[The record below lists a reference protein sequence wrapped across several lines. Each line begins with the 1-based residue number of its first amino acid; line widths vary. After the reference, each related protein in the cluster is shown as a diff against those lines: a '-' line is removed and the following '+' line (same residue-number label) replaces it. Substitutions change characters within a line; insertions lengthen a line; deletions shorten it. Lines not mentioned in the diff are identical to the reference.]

1 MTGTD
6 ELPPEPELA
15 LIPGPSRVL
24 SRRSGLSDVLGM
36 VIVLGGLVI
45 LFGLLSK
52 HFWTAQ
58 TLKIIVNQIADLTVV
73 SVGMTF
79 VLVVGGID
87 LSVGSVLALA
97 GTVLGIALVDWHWPF
112 WLAFAGC
119 LAVAGSCGLVN
130 GLVSV
135 VWSIPSFIVTL
146 GMLEIARGAAYLV
159 TDSETKYIGPRIEWI
174 ARPLDGLGVST
185 AFVIALLLV
194 LLGHVLLTRTTLGRY
209 MIAVGTN
216 EEAVRL
222 SGIDPRPV
230 KLITFVLS
238 GLLAGLGAVF
248 QVARVSSADPNGA
261 NGMELGAIAA
271 VVIGGTSLM
280 GGRGSVLR
288 TFLGVL
294 IIATLQTGLAQVGAS
309 EPAKRL
315 ITGIVIVLA
324 VVADVHRDAWVNIVE
339 PGPATDQ
346 TPRRRMTSE
355 PLPPGAG
362 AAQRRM
368 RAAES
373 KGNHG
378 HRRSCGT

>member
-1 MTGTD
+1 MTGAD

-15 LIPGPSRVL
+15 SGPMPSRRL
-24 SRRSGLSDVLGM
+24 FRRSGLSDVLGM
-36 VIVLGGLVI
+36 LIVLGGLAI

-52 HFWTAQ
+52 HFWTGQ
-58 TLKIIVNQIADLTVV
+58 TLKIIVNQIADLMVV

-79 VLVVGGID
+79 VLVIGGID

-119 LAVAGSCGLVN
+119 LAVAGTCGVVN

-135 VWSIPSFIVTL
+135 LWSIPSFIVTL
-146 GMLEIARGAAYLV
+146 GMLEMARGAAYLV
-159 TDSETKYIGPRIEWI
+159 TDSETKYIGPRVEWI
-174 ARPLDGLGVST
+174 ARPIAGLGISL
-185 AFVIALLLV
+185 AFLIALVLV
-194 LLGHVLLTRTTLGRY
+194 LLGHLLLTRTTLGRY

-230 KLITFVLS
+230 KLITFVIS
-238 GLLAGLGAVF
+238 GLLAGLGALF

-315 ITGIVIVLA
+315 ITGAVIVLA
-324 VVADVHRDAWVNIVE
+324 VIADVHRDTWVNK
-339 PGPATDQ
+339 
-346 TPRRRMTSE
+346 SS
-355 PLPPGAG
+355 
-362 AAQRRM
+362 
-368 RAAES
+368 RALRIL
-373 KGNHG
+373 KGRFTG
-378 HRRSCGT
+378 